1 MKKLLFMILISFI
14 LFSSPSYSKTMYIID
29 KVTITVRRQP
39 GLDFKIVD
47 QLASNET
54 VNLLK
59 TEESWAQIS
68 FKDSKTGWVLKR
80 FLTEE
85 TPKPIQI
92 AELKKTVNTQAEKI
106 AALEKENITLKQSKA
121 KMTELISSLK
131 IEIQSLKEEPYRIM
145 LLLVGVAIFLFGCI
159 VTLII
164 QRTGQRRRKSSLSF

>member
-1 MKKLLFMILISFI
+1 
-14 LFSSPSYSKTMYIID
+14 MYVID
-29 KVTITVRRQP
+29 KITITVRKQP

-47 QLASNET
+47 RLTSNET
-54 VNLLK
+54 VNLLR

-68 FKDSKTGWVLKR
+68 FKDNKTGWVMKR

-92 AELKKTVNTQAEKI
+92 AELKKTVNTQAENI

-121 KMTELISSLK
+121 EMVEIISSLK
-131 IEIQSLKEEPYRIM
+131 LENQSLKELPYRII
-145 LLLVGVAIFLFGCI
+145 LLLAGVGIFLFGCI

-164 QRTGQRRRKSSLSF
+164 QRKSRRRKSSLSF